1 VDLHWQ
7 LDLKLKKNPFKKI
20 NHKMRKFA
28 LILLVPFLCL
38 AGCGGPPSSNKK
50 AATTEQKTDGV
61 DAEQR
66 IKDLGIELITPKPPT
81 ANYLKAKTMGNVV
94 YLAGT
99 GPDRPDGTQV
109 IGKLGSEISLEE
121 GIAAARFAGI
131 SLLSS
136 LKAEIGD
143 LNRVKNI
150 VRAKGMV
157 NADPSFTQ
165 HSQVINGFS
174 DLMVEV
180 FGEKGKHARAAIG
193 MGSLPSNI
201 SVEIEMIVELY
212 D

>member
-1 VDLHWQ
+1 
-7 LDLKLKKNPFKKI
+7 
-20 NHKMRKFA
+20 MRKFA
-28 LILLVPFLCL
+28 LILLIPFLTL
-38 AGCGGPPSSNKK
+38 AGCGGPPPNGKMEQSKE
-50 AATTEQKTDGV
+50 ATEQNTDGV

-109 IGKLGSEISLEE
+109 TGKLGSELSLEE
-121 GIAAARFAGI
+121 GIEAARFAGI

-212 D
+212 E

>member
-1 VDLHWQ
+1 MK
-7 LDLKLKKNPFKKI
+7 KLTF
-20 NHKMRKFA
+20 
-28 LILLVPFLCL
+28 LSILSIFCL
-38 AGCGGPPSSNKK
+38 LSCGEKE
-50 AATTEQKTDGV
+50 TTVSTENQESTTTHVGDGI

-66 IKDLGIELITPKPPT
+66 IKDLGITLIEPNAPT
-81 ANYLKAKTMGNVV
+81 ANYLKAKTAGNMV
-94 YLAGT
+94 YLAGH

-109 IGKLGSEISLEE
+109 IGKLGSELELE
-121 GIAAARFAGI
+121 QGIEAARFTGI

-150 VRAKGMV
+150 VRAQGMV
-157 NADPSFTQ
+157 NASPDFKQ

-180 FGEKGKHARAAIG
+180 FGDKGKHARAAIG
-193 MGSLPSNI
+193 MSSLPNNI
-201 SVEIEMIVELY
+201 AVEIDMIVELY

>member
-1 VDLHWQ
+1 
-7 LDLKLKKNPFKKI
+7 
-20 NHKMRKFA
+20 MRKIGTLL
-28 LILLVPFLCL
+28 LIPFLCL
-38 AGCGGPPSSNKK
+38 LACGEPTPSDE
-50 AATTEQKTDGV
+50 AATTIMPEAQNTDGV

-66 IKDLGIELITPKPPT
+66 IKDLGIELIMPKPPT

-94 YLAGT
+94 YLAGH

-109 IGKLGSEISLEE
+109 TGKLGSEIELEE
-121 GIAAARFAGI
+121 GIAAARYTGI
-131 SLLSS
+131 SLISS

-165 HSQVINGFS
+165 HSQVVNGFS

-193 MGSLPSNI
+193 MSSLPSNI

-212 D
+212 E

>member
-1 VDLHWQ
+1 MK
-7 LDLKLKKNPFKKI
+7 KLSLFTLLSV
-20 NHKMRKFA
+20 FC
-28 LILLVPFLCL
+28 LIS
-38 AGCGGPPSSNKK
+38 CGEKATNTTISNQENT
-50 AATTEQKTDGV
+50 AQVTDDGI

-66 IKDLGIELITPKPPT
+66 ITDLGITLIEPNAPT
-81 ANYLKAKTMGNVV
+81 ANYLKAKTVGNVV
-94 YLAGT
+94 YLAGH

-109 IGKLGSEISLEE
+109 IGKLGSDLELE
-121 GIAAARFAGI
+121 QGIEAARFTGI

-150 VRAKGMV
+150 VRAQGMV
-157 NADPSFTQ
+157 NASPDFKQ

-193 MGSLPSNI
+193 MSSLPNSI
-201 SVEIEMIVELY
+201 AVEIDMIVELY
-212 D
+212 E

>member
-1 VDLHWQ
+1 
-7 LDLKLKKNPFKKI
+7 
-20 NHKMRKFA
+20 MRKFA
-28 LILLVPFLCL
+28 LILLIPFLSL
-38 AGCGGPPSSNKK
+38 AGCGGPPTKDKGEKK
-50 AATTEQKTDGV
+50 EVATEQKTDGV

-109 IGKLGSEISLEE
+109 IGKLGSELSLEE
-121 GIAAARFAGI
+121 GIEAARFAGI

-212 D
+212 E

>member
-1 VDLHWQ
+1 
-7 LDLKLKKNPFKKI
+7 
-20 NHKMRKFA
+20 MRKIGTLL
-28 LILLVPFLCL
+28 LIPFLCL
-38 AGCGGPPSSNKK
+38 LACGEPAPSDE
-50 AATTEQKTDGV
+50 AATTIMPEAQNTDGI

-66 IKDLGIELITPKPPT
+66 IKDLGIELIMPKPPT
-81 ANYLKAKTMGNVV
+81 ANYLKAKTVGNVV
-94 YLAGT
+94 YLAGH
-99 GPDRPDGTQV
+99 GPDKPDGTQV
-109 IGKLGSEISLEE
+109 TGKLGSEIELEE
-121 GIAAARFAGI
+121 GIAAARYTGI

-143 LNRVKNI
+143 LNKVKNI

-165 HSQVINGFS
+165 HSQVVNGFS

-193 MGSLPSNI
+193 MSSLPSNI

-212 D
+212 E

>member
-1 VDLHWQ
+1 
-7 LDLKLKKNPFKKI
+7 
-20 NHKMRKFA
+20 MRKIA
-28 LILLVPFLCL
+28 IVLLIPFLSL
-38 AGCGGPPSSNKK
+38 VGCGGPPSSNNSNKK
-50 AATTEQKTDGV
+50 ETLAEQKTDGI

-66 IKDLGIELITPKPPT
+66 IKDLGIELMTPKPPT
-81 ANYLKAKTMGNVV
+81 ANYLKAKTLGNVV

-99 GPDRPDGTQV
+99 GPDRPDGSQV
-109 IGKLGSEISLEE
+109 TGKLGSEISLEE
-121 GIAAARFAGI
+121 GIAAARFAGV

>member
-1 VDLHWQ
+1 MKKLS
-7 LDLKLKKNPFKKI
+7 LIFLLSAFCLISCGEKATNASLKNQETPKE
-20 NHKMRKFA
+20 
-28 LILLVPFLCL
+28 VP
-38 AGCGGPPSSNKK
+38 N
-50 AATTEQKTDGV
+50 DGI

-66 IKDLGIELITPKPPT
+66 IKDLGITLIQPNAPT
-81 ANYLKAKTMGNVV
+81 ANYLKAKTLGNVV
-94 YLAGT
+94 YLAGH

-109 IGKLGSEISLEE
+109 IGKLGTELELE
-121 GIAAARFAGI
+121 QGIEAARFTGI

-150 VRAKGMV
+150 IRAQGMV
-157 NADPSFTQ
+157 NAAPDFKQ

-193 MGSLPSNI
+193 MSSLPNNI
-201 SVEIEMIVELY
+201 AVEIDMIVELY
-212 D
+212 E

>member
-1 VDLHWQ
+1 
-7 LDLKLKKNPFKKI
+7 
-20 NHKMRKFA
+20 MRKIA
-28 LILLVPFLCL
+28 LILFIPFFCL
-38 AGCGGPPSSNKK
+38 MGCGGPQSKDKMEKNE
-50 AATTEQKTDGV
+50 AATEQKRDGV

-66 IKDLGIELITPKPPT
+66 IKDLGIELIAPKPPT

-99 GPDRPDGTQV
+99 GPDKPDGTQV
-109 IGKLGSEISLEE
+109 TGKLGSEISLEE
-121 GIAAARFAGI
+121 GIEAARFAGI

-212 D
+212 E

>member
-1 VDLHWQ
+1 
-7 LDLKLKKNPFKKI
+7 
-20 NHKMRKFA
+20 MRKFA
-28 LILLVPFLCL
+28 LILLIPFLSL
-38 AGCGGPPSSNKK
+38 AGCGGPPAKDKEEKK
-50 AATTEQKTDGV
+50 EVATEQKTDGV

-109 IGKLGSEISLEE
+109 IGKLGSELSLEE
-121 GIAAARFAGI
+121 GIEAARFAGI

-212 D
+212 E

>member
-1 VDLHWQ
+1 
-7 LDLKLKKNPFKKI
+7 
-20 NHKMRKFA
+20 MRKIGTLL
-28 LILLVPFLCL
+28 LIPFLCL
-38 AGCGGPPSSNKK
+38 LACGEPTASNE
-50 AATTEQKTDGV
+50 AASTVMPEAQNTDGV

-66 IKDLGIELITPKPPT
+66 IKDLGIELIMPKPPT
-81 ANYLKAKTMGNVV
+81 ANYLKAKTVGNVV
-94 YLAGT
+94 YLAGH
-99 GPDRPDGTQV
+99 GPDKPDGTQV
-109 IGKLGSEISLEE
+109 TGKLGSEIELEE
-121 GIAAARFAGI
+121 GIAAARYTGI

-165 HSQVINGFS
+165 HSQVVNGFS

-193 MGSLPSNI
+193 MSSLPSNI

>member
-1 VDLHWQ
+1 
-7 LDLKLKKNPFKKI
+7 
-20 NHKMRKFA
+20 MRKIGTLL
-28 LILLVPFLCL
+28 LIPFLCL
-38 AGCGGPPSSNKK
+38 LACGEPTTSNE
-50 AATTEQKTDGV
+50 AASTVMPEAQNTDGV

-66 IKDLGIELITPKPPT
+66 IKDLGIELIMPKPPT
-81 ANYLKAKTMGNVV
+81 ANYLKAKTVGNVV
-94 YLAGT
+94 YLAGH
-99 GPDRPDGTQV
+99 GPDKPDGTQV
-109 IGKLGSEISLEE
+109 TGKLGSEIELEE
-121 GIAAARFAGI
+121 GIAAARYTGI

-165 HSQVINGFS
+165 HSQVVNGFS

-193 MGSLPSNI
+193 MSSLPSNI